1 MKRKIPV
8 FTITTLLFATLAVAQ
23 PAEAPSERELLCK
36 DLVAFA
42 FPESDTVPLLRS
54 GLLVKQSGD
63 SKSDILVRTFYP
75 EEGLPFLRTRGRD
88 RWGLSDH
95 ALPRPPIPGLDD
107 QSRGVA
113 RLDRARRNQ
122 PVQEQIRI
130 LYNICNKPL
139 NPSR

>member
-1 MKRKIPV
+1 MKYKITL
-8 FTITTLLFATLAVAQ
+8 FTIITLLFATLAVAQ
-23 PAEAPSERELLCK
+23 PTEAPSERELLCK

-42 FPESDTVPLLRS
+42 FPEALQS

-75 EEGLPFLRTRGRD
+75 EEGLPYLRTRGRD
-88 RWGLSDH
+88 RWGLSNH

-107 QSRGVA
+107 ESRGLA
-113 RLDRARRNQ
+113 RLDRTGRNQ
-122 PVQEQIRI
+122 PIQEQIRV
-130 LYNICNKPL
+130 LYNICNRPL

>member
-1 MKRKIPV
+1 MKYKITL
-8 FTITTLLFATLAVAQ
+8 FTIATLLFATLAVAQ
-23 PAEAPSERELLCK
+23 STEAPSERELLCK

-42 FPESDTVPLLRS
+42 FPEALQS

-75 EEGLPFLRTRGRD
+75 EEGLPYLRTRGRP
-88 RWGLSDH
+88 RWGLSNH

-130 LYNICNKPL
+130 LYNICNRPL

>member
-1 MKRKIPV
+1 MKYKITL
-8 FTITTLLFATLAVAQ
+8 FTITALLFATLAVAQ
-23 PAEAPSERELLCK
+23 PAEAPSERERLCK

-42 FPESDTVPLLRS
+42 FPEALQS
-54 GLLVKQSGD
+54 GLLVEQSGD

-75 EEGLPFLRTRGRD
+75 EEGLPHLRTRGRS

-95 ALPRPPIPGLDD
+95 ALPSPPIPGLDD

-122 PVQEQIRI
+122 PVQEQIRV
-130 LYNICNKPL
+130 LYNICNRPL
-139 NPSR
+139 NTSR

>member
-1 MKRKIPV
+1 MKCKIPV
-8 FTITTLLFATLAVAQ
+8 FTIATLLFATLAVAQ

-42 FPESDTVPLLRS
+42 FPEALQS

-75 EEGLPFLRTRGRD
+75 EEGLPYLRTRGRP
-88 RWGLSDH
+88 RWGLSNH

-107 QSRGVA
+107 ESRGLA
-113 RLDRARRNQ
+113 RLDRTGRNQ
-122 PVQEQIRI
+122 PIQEQIRV
-130 LYNICNKPL
+130 LYNICNRPL

>member
-1 MKRKIPV
+1 MKYKITL
-8 FTITTLLFATLAVAQ
+8 FTITALLFATLAVAQ
-23 PAEAPSERELLCK
+23 PAEAPSERERLCK

-42 FPESDTVPLLRS
+42 FPEALQS

-75 EEGLPFLRTRGRD
+75 EEGLPYLRTRGRP
-88 RWGLSDH
+88 RWGLSNH

-107 QSRGVA
+107 ESRGLA
-113 RLDRARRNQ
+113 RLDRTGRNQ
-122 PVQEQIRI
+122 PIQEQIRV
-130 LYNICNKPL
+130 LYNICNRPL

>member
-1 MKRKIPV
+1 MKYKITL
-8 FTITTLLFATLAVAQ
+8 FTIITLLFATLAVAQ
-23 PAEAPSERELLCK
+23 PTEAPSERELLCK

-42 FPESDTVPLLRS
+42 FPEALQS

-75 EEGLPFLRTRGRD
+75 EEGLPYLRTRGRP
-88 RWGLSDH
+88 RWGLSNH

-107 QSRGVA
+107 ESRGLA
-113 RLDRARRNQ
+113 RLDRTGRNQ
-122 PVQEQIRI
+122 PIQEQIRV
-130 LYNICNKPL
+130 LYNICNRPL

>member
-1 MKRKIPV
+1 MKCKIPV
-8 FTITTLLFATLAVAQ
+8 FTIATLLFATLAVAQ

-42 FPESDTVPLLRS
+42 FPEALQS

-75 EEGLPFLRTRGRD
+75 EEGLPYLRTRGRP
-88 RWGLSDH
+88 RWGLSNH

-130 LYNICNKPL
+130 LYNICNRPL

>member
-1 MKRKIPV
+1 MKYKITL
-8 FTITTLLFATLAVAQ
+8 FTITALLFATLAVAQ
-23 PAEAPSERELLCK
+23 PAEAPSERERLCK

-42 FPESDTVPLLRS
+42 FPEALQS

-75 EEGLPFLRTRGRD
+75 EEGLPYLRTRGRP
-88 RWGLSDH
+88 RWGLSNH

-107 QSRGVA
+107 ESRGLA
-113 RLDRARRNQ
+113 RLDRTGRNQ
-122 PVQEQIRI
+122 PVQEQIRV
-130 LYNICNKPL
+130 LYNICNRPL

>member
-1 MKRKIPV
+1 MKYKITV

-42 FPESDTVPLLRS
+42 FPEALQS

-75 EEGLPFLRTRGRD
+75 EEGLPYLRTRGRP
-88 RWGLSDH
+88 RWGLSNH

-122 PVQEQIRI
+122 PVQEQIRV
-130 LYNICNKPL
+130 LYNICNSPL
-139 NPSR
+139 NTSR

>member
-1 MKRKIPV
+1 MKCKIPV
-8 FTITTLLFATLAVAQ
+8 FTIATLLFATLAVAQ
-23 PAEAPSERELLCK
+23 PTEAPSERELLCK

-42 FPESDTVPLLRS
+42 FPEALQS

-75 EEGLPFLRTRGRD
+75 EEGLPYLRTRGRP
-88 RWGLSDH
+88 RWGLSNH

-107 QSRGVA
+107 ESRGLA
-113 RLDRARRNQ
+113 RLDRTGRNQ
-122 PVQEQIRI
+122 PIQEQIRV
-130 LYNICNKPL
+130 LYNICNRPL

>member
-1 MKRKIPV
+1 MKYKITL
-8 FTITTLLFATLAVAQ
+8 FTITALLFATLAVAQ
-23 PAEAPSERELLCK
+23 PAEAPSERERLCK

-42 FPESDTVPLLRS
+42 FPEALQS
-54 GLLVKQSGD
+54 GLLVEQSGD

-75 EEGLPFLRTRGRD
+75 EEGLPYLRTRGRD

>member
-1 MKRKIPV
+1 MKCKIPV
-8 FTITTLLFATLAVAQ
+8 FTIATLLFATLAVAQ
-23 PAEAPSERELLCK
+23 PTEAPSERELLCK

-42 FPESDTVPLLRS
+42 FPEALQS

-75 EEGLPFLRTRGRD
+75 EEGLPYLRTRGRD

-107 QSRGVA
+107 ESRGLA
-113 RLDRARRNQ
+113 RLDRTGRNQ
-122 PVQEQIRI
+122 PIQEQIRV
-130 LYNICNKPL
+130 LYNICNRPL